1 MSEIFRGF
9 DQLDTAQLPTPC
21 YVVDAARI
29 EQNLQVLSR
38 VEEESGAKV
47 LLALKAFSMYHF
59 APLIMRYLS
68 GTCASGL
75 HEAKLGREE
84 FGGELTT
91 FCAAYKEED
100 LREILLL
107 SNHVIFNSLGQW
119 QQFKP
124 MALAAQREKPELSF
138 GLRVNPQHSEGAV
151 GVYNPCAPC
160 SRLGIP
166 IDQLLDADFE
176 GIDGLHMHTLCEQDF
191 PPLDR
196 TLAVLEGKLGDRLH
210 RLKWLNLGGGHHIS
224 HKDYQVDDLILR
236 LRDLQQKYS
245 LQAYV
250 EPGEAIALN
259 AGVFVTQVLD
269 ISQNNANLALLDC
282 SATCHMPDVLEMPYQ
297 PQILGATVGADG
309 KHPFRL
315 GGMTCLAGDVI
326 GDYSFEQPLAIG
338 DRLIFGDMAIY
349 TMVKTTTFN
358 GMALPSIIAWD
369 SRDNQHT
376 VVRSFGYDNFKSRL

>member
-1 MSEIFRGF
+1 MSEIFRAF
-9 DQLDTAQLPTPC
+9 DRLDTTTLNTPC
-21 YVVDAARI
+21 FVVDAARL
-29 EQNLQVLSR
+29 EQNLHVLSR
-38 VEEESGAKV
+38 IEEESGAKV
-47 LLALKAFSMYHF
+47 LLALKAFSMFHF

-75 HEAKLGREE
+75 HEARLGREE
-84 FGGELTT
+84 FGGEVTT
-91 FCAAYKEED
+91 FCAAFKEDE
-100 LREILLL
+100 LREILTL

-119 QQFKP
+119 HRFKD
-124 MALAAQREKPELSF
+124 MAQAAQQQRPALSF

-166 IDQLLDADFE
+166 IDQLVTADLS

-191 PPLDR
+191 PPLAR
-196 TLAVLEGKLGDRLH
+196 TLDVLEDKLGDRLKEM
-210 RLKWLNLGGGHHIS
+210 RWLNLGGGHHIT
-224 HKDYQVDDLILR
+224 HEHYQTDDLIAR
-236 LRDLQQKYS
+236 LKLLQSTYQ

-259 AGVFVTQVLD
+259 AGVFVTEVLD
-269 ISQNNANLALLDC
+269 ISHNERQLALLDC

-297 PQILGATVGADG
+297 PPLLGADQGESGAY
-309 KHPFRL
+309 PFRL

-326 GDYSFEQPLAIG
+326 GDYSFEAPLNIG
-338 DRLIFGDMAIY
+338 DKLMFGDMAIY

-358 GMALPSIIAWD
+358 GMALPSIVAWD
-369 SRDNQHT
+369 SRDNSRQT
-376 VVRSFGYDNFKSRL
+376 VRAFGYDNFKARL

>member
-9 DQLDTAQLPTPC
+9 DQLDTSLLPTPC
-21 YVVDAARI
+21 YVVDAARL
-29 EQNLQVLSR
+29 EQNLQVLAR

-47 LLALKAFSMYHF
+47 LLALKAFSMFHF

-91 FCAAYKEED
+91 FCAAYKEDD
-100 LREILLL
+100 LRQILQL
-107 SNHVIFNSLGQW
+107 SNHVIFNSLEQW
-119 QQFKP
+119 QRFKAQ
-124 MALAAQREKPELSF
+124 ALAAQVEKPELSF

-166 IDQLLDADFE
+166 IDQLVDADLH
-176 GIDGLHMHTLCEQDF
+176 GIGGLHMHTLCEQDF

-196 TLAVLEGKLGDRLH
+196 TLAVLEAKLGGILH
-210 RLKWLNLGGGHHIS
+210 QLKWLNLGGGHHIT
-224 HKDYQVDDLILR
+224 HTDYQLDDLMAR
-236 LRDLQQKYS
+236 LRSLQSKYQ
-245 LQAYV
+245 LQAYL

-259 AGVFVTQVLD
+259 AGVFVTEVLD
-269 ISQNNANLALLDC
+269 ITHNDCSLALLDC

-297 PQILGATVGADG
+297 PHVLGATLGEDGA
-309 KHPFRL
+309 HSYRL

-326 GDYSFEQPLAIG
+326 GGYSFDTPLAIG
-338 DRLIFGDMAIY
+338 DRLVFGDMAIY

-369 SRDNQHT
+369 SRDKHLQT
-376 VVRSFGYDNFKSRL
+376 VRSFGYDNFKSRL